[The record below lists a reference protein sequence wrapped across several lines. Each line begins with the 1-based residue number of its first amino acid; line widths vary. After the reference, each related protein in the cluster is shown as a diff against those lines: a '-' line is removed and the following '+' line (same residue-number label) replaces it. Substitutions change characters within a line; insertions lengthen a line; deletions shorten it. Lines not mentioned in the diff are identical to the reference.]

1 MATASASGL
10 LTVMR
15 MRVARHPRQETNKT
29 AAPSWLR
36 IGSQSASVVTVAAI
50 DIAIISRAREA
61 KRRGYR
67 NHAVTATQFS
77 IRFTEGT
84 HASNTSGTARAA

>member
-29 AAPSWLR
+29 AAASWLR

-61 KRRGYR
+61 KR
-67 NHAVTATQFS
+67 
-77 IRFTEGT
+77 
-84 HASNTSGTARAA
+84 AALLAHQAKHTNLEQQAKAA